1 MSTLQD
7 YIYFISETKL
17 VNRYCYISNII
28 KSTFSMELDEIQVI
42 SLIEKYLNISS
53 HTVLRQLKNIKKY
66 LKPNYFHL
74 PERLSMDKFKSVKKC

>member
-1 MSTLQD
+1 
-7 YIYFISETKL
+7 
-17 VNRYCYISNII
+17 
-28 KSTFSMELDEIQVI
+28 MELDEIQVI